1 MSDEVIKILDA
12 LTERLGLAID
22 WSSSNVLPYFQQLC
36 NKYIKYEIAT
46 SIIWIM
52 IGIALLFCGRYLFKK
67 GKYYREEH
75 KKDKHA
81 DYDLYSFCYIAGALF
96 MFFISIF
103 IIVDRTFDVAT
114 CITFPEKMIFQE
126 LQNIYSSY
134 K

>member
-1 MSDEVIKILDA
+1 MKRGEDMSDEVIKILDA

-46 SIIWIM
+46 SIIWIV
-52 IGIALLFCGRYLFKK
+52 IGIVLLLGGRYLFKK
-67 GKYYREEH
+67 RKYIN
-75 KKDKHA
+75 D
-81 DYDLYSFCYIAGALF
+81 
-96 MFFISIF
+96 MFFGANEL
-103 IIVDRTFDVAT
+103 IITEVIIMVLLGSLMIVTQTFDIAT
-114 CITFPEKMIFQE
+114 CITFPEKMIFYE

>member
-36 NKYIKYEIAT
+36 NKYVRYEIAT
-46 SIIWIM
+46 SIIWIV
-52 IGIALLFCGRYLFKK
+52 IGIALLFCGRYLLEKT
-67 GKYYREEH
+67 KYYL
-75 KKDKHA
+75 KKCDETESDEYA
-81 DYDLYSFCYIAGALF
+81 MLSGICGVSAIFAIIAGIL
-96 MFFISIF
+96 
-103 IIVDRTFDVAT
+103 IIIMQTFDIAT
-114 CITFPEKMIFQE
+114 CITFPEKMVLKE

>member
-1 MSDEVIKILDA
+1 MKRGEDMSDEVIKILDA

-46 SIIWIM
+46 SIIWIV
-52 IGIALLFCGRYLFKK
+52 IGMVLLLGGRYLSKK
-67 GKYYREEH
+67 IKYTI
-75 KKDKHA
+75 DMFWSVN
-81 DYDLYSFCYIAGALF
+81 DLMIIALIVMVLLGSY
-96 MFFISIF
+96 MIVTQIF
-103 IIVDRTFDVAT
+103 DIAT
-114 CITFPEKMIFQE
+114 CITFPEKMIFYE

>member
-46 SIIWIM
+46 SIIWIV
-52 IGIALLFCGRYLFKK
+52 IGIVLLLGGRYLSKK
-67 GKYYREEH
+67 IKY
-75 KKDKHA
+75 KIDMFWSVN
-81 DYDLYSFCYIAGALF
+81 DLIIIAV
-96 MFFISIF
+96 
-103 IIVDRTFDVAT
+103 IVMVLLGSYMIVTQTFDIAT
-114 CITFPEKMIFQE
+114 CITFPEKMIFYE

>member
-46 SIIWIM
+46 SIIWIV
-52 IGIALLFCGRYLFKK
+52 IGIVLLLGGRYLFKK
-67 GKYYREEH
+67 REYL
-75 KKDKHA
+75 D
-81 DYDLYSFCYIAGALF
+81 D
-96 MFFISIF
+96 MFFGISGMTIVVI
-103 IIVDRTFDVAT
+103 IIVVLTGGFMITTQVFDIAT
-114 CITFPEKMIFQE
+114 CITFPEKMIFYE

>member
-46 SIIWIM
+46 SIIWIV
-52 IGIALLFCGRYLFKK
+52 IGMVLLLGARYLSKK
-67 GKYYREEH
+67 IKYTI
-75 KKDKHA
+75 DMFWSIN
-81 DYDLYSFCYIAGALF
+81 DLMIIA
-96 MFFISIF
+96 FIVMVLLGSYM
-103 IIVDRTFDVAT
+103 IVTQTFDIAT
-114 CITFPEKMIFQE
+114 CITFPEKMIFYE

>member
-46 SIIWIM
+46 SIIWIV

-67 GKYYREEH
+67 RKYI
-75 KKDKHA
+75 D
-81 DYDLYSFCYIAGALF
+81 D
-96 MFFISIF
+96 MFWGLNEI
-103 IIVDRTFDVAT
+103 IIVAIISMVLIGSLMIATQIFDIAT

-126 LQNIYSSY
+126 LQIIYKSY

>member
-46 SIIWIM
+46 SIIWIV
-52 IGIALLFCGRYLFKK
+52 IGMVLLGARYLSKK
-67 GKYYREEH
+67 IKYTI
-75 KKDKHA
+75 DMFWSVN
-81 DYDLYSFCYIAGALF
+81 DLMIIA
-96 MFFISIF
+96 FIVMVLLGSYM
-103 IIVDRTFDVAT
+103 IVTQTFDIAT
-114 CITFPEKMIFQE
+114 CITFPEKMIFYE

>member
-12 LTERLGLAID
+12 LTELLGLAID

-46 SIIWIM
+46 SIIWIV
-52 IGIALLFCGRYLFKK
+52 IGIVLLLGGRYLFKK
-67 GKYYREEH
+67 REYL
-75 KKDKHA
+75 D
-81 DYDLYSFCYIAGALF
+81 D
-96 MFFISIF
+96 MFFGISGMTIVVI
-103 IIVDRTFDVAT
+103 IIVVLTGGFMITTQVFDIAT
-114 CITFPEKMIFQE
+114 CITFPEKMIFYE